1 MQTILTY
8 SNLIRL
14 PTFDERYNYLKLDGV
29 VGLDTFGH
37 DRFLNQRFYRSTEWK
52 RIRDQVIT
60 RDMGCDLGIRD
71 REIND
76 RIYVHHMNPI
86 TVDDILKRSDLL
98 FDPEN
103 LICCSDSTHN
113 AITYGDWNVL
123 PKEYKERTPGDTCP
137 WRVIQ

>member
-1 MQTILTY
+1 MVRTY
-8 SNLIRL
+8 SELIRL
-14 PTFDERYNYLKLDGV
+14 PTFNDRYEYLKLDGKV
-29 VGLDTFGH
+29 AVETFGS
-37 DRFLNQRFYRSTEWK
+37 RRYLNQIFYQTPEWRTARRK
-52 RIRDQVIT
+52 AIVR
-60 RDMGCDLGIRD
+60 DLG
-71 REIND
+71 ND
-76 RIYVHHMNPI
+76 LACEGWPIYGKIYVHHMNPI

-137 WRVIQ
+137 WRAIQ